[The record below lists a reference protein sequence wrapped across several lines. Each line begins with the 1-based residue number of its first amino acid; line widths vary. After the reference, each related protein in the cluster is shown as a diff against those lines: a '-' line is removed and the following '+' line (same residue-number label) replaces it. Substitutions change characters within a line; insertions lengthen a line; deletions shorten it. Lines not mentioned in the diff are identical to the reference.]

1 MGAASSTRGAGSIF
15 IEVMDLDK
23 YIRPDGST
31 YYAISPADP
40 GDKPFVETLPGVDVF
55 PKKKSFALLLI
66 IAAVV
71 YGYSR

>member
-1 MGAASSTRGAGSIF
+1 MGATSSCRGARYIF
-15 IEVMDLDK
+15 IEVMDLIK